1 MAIIGGADGPTFIFL
16 AGELNMGWLNVF
28 GLIMVILLMIPNI
41 VYAVKY
47 RNQSNKCTNKLMNI
61 LEQIGRYGCMF
72 LMIFNIGISEF
83 GFSSVEMFLVYFT
96 GNIVLMIA
104 YWISWI
110 LFFIKPDVKKQ
121 MALAIIPTLLFLLNG
136 VTMRH
141 YLLVITGVIF
151 GIGHLYVTYEN
162 RFE

>member
-1 MAIIGGADGPTFIFL
+1 
-16 AGELNMGWLNVF
+16 
-28 GLIMVILLMIPNI
+28 
-41 VYAVKY
+41 
-47 RNQSNKCTNKLMNI
+47 MNI

-141 YLLVITGVIF
+141 YLWVITGVIF

>member
-1 MAIIGGADGPTFIFL
+1 
-16 AGELNMGWLNVF
+16 
-28 GLIMVILLMIPNI
+28 
-41 VYAVKY
+41 
-47 RNQSNKCTNKLMNI
+47 MNI

>member
-1 MAIIGGADGPTFIFL
+1 MAIIGGADGPTSIFL
-16 AGELNMGWLNVF
+16 AGELSMGWLNVF

>member
-1 MAIIGGADGPTFIFL
+1 MAIIGGADGPTSIFL

>member
-1 MAIIGGADGPTFIFL
+1 MAIIGGADGPTSIFL

-96 GNIVLMIA
+96 GNIVLMAA

-110 LFFIKPDVKKQ
+110 LFFIKPDMKKQ

-162 RFE
+162 RSE